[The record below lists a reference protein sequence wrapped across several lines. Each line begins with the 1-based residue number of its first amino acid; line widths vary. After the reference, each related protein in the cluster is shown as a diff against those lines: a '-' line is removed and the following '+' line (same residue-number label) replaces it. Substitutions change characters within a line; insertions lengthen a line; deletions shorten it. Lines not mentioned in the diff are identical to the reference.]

1 METVL
6 DELVVKLS
14 LDDAEFVSD
23 LRQSV
28 ELLRSLNAVSANA
41 QQEMRALSVP
51 AQTINAPAE
60 NGQAAAGADSMVPDL
75 QALSVAS
82 QKAAKDLEKLK
93 ATGDAVSIALRTGF
107 QGVVKG
113 LGDTLKTFV
122 QTGQLSFK
130 SLRDAALKAFQEIGT
145 ALIKSGLMQVFD
157 QNSDGIISGFASA
170 FAGRATGGPV
180 NPQRAFL
187 VGERGP
193 EVFIPPSN
201 GRIAPLTG
209 AAATASSRPISVT
222 VNVNNNSPQPMGRE
236 SAGQIALAVRRAVQR
251 AARDQ

>member
-28 ELLRSLNAVSANA
+28 ELLRSLNAVSASA
-41 QQEMRALSVP
+41 QQEVRALSVP
-51 AQTINAPAE
+51 AQTINAPVD
-60 NGQAAAGADSMVPDL
+60 NGQPAPDADGVMPDL

-82 QKAAKDLEKLK
+82 QEAAKDLENLK
-93 ATGDAVSIALRTGF
+93 ATGDIVSTALKTGF
-107 QGVVKG
+107 DGVAKG
-113 LGDTLKTFV
+113 LGATLKNFV

-130 SLRDAALKAFQEIGT
+130 SLRDAALKAFQEIATG
-145 ALIKSGLMQVFD
+145 LIKSGLMQIFN
-157 QNSDGIISGFASA
+157 QNSGGFFSSLASA

-201 GRIAPLTG
+201 GRIAPLTS
-209 AAATASSRPISVT
+209 AATAASSRPISVT